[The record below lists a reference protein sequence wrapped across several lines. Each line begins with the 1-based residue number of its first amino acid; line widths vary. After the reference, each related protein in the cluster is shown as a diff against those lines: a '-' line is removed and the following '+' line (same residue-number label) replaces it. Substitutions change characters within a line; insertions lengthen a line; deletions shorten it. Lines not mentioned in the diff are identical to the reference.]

1 MYDKIDEMLE
11 KPCYVADIFPE
22 RIERGK
28 IEQYFDVEQ
37 YFLRN
42 GEKTVLYRKFAA
54 ILLKLNCYFDF
65 DVEFNGIWKRNPE
78 SAELAELI
86 MQCRDSDFYINII
99 IEESLFVIGG
109 GFLHMSL
116 YGLSERLMDMTRR
129 LAASEGIFLRKA

>member
-1 MYDKIDEMLE
+1 M
-11 KPCYVADIFPE
+11 
-22 RIERGK
+22 
-28 IEQYFDVEQ
+28 EQ

-54 ILLKLNCYFDF
+54 ILLKLSCYFDF

-99 IEESLFVIGG
+99 TEESLFVIGG